1 MIVSLRGNLEAV
13 GPDWV
18 HLQIGGVSLQVFV
31 PSAAISE
38 LGPIGG
44 QVHLHTHL
52 RIRDEQVLLYGFPTA
67 SALGLFSTLT
77 GVSGVGPR
85 LALALLS
92 SLSVNSLLQAI
103 ANGDL
108 AALSA
113 APGVGRRTAGRIIL
127 ELKGKLDV
135 GEDGA
140 SPVGA
145 SDDAEVVEALT
156 ALGYSSLEARR
167 ALDRVQDASGLSVE
181 ERIRMALQ
189 QFGTGG

>member
-1 MIVSLRGNLEAV
+1 
-13 GPDWV
+13 
-18 HLQIGGVSLQVFV
+18 
-31 PSAAISE
+31 
-38 LGPIGG
+38 
-44 QVHLHTHL
+44 
-52 RIRDEQVLLYGFPTA
+52 DEQVLLYGFPTA

-127 ELKGKLDV
+127 ELKGKLDA
-135 GEDGA
+135 GEDGG

-145 SDDAEVVEALT
+145 SGDAEVVEALT
-156 ALGYSSLEARR
+156 ALGYSNLEARR

-181 ERIRMALQ
+181 ERIRSALQ